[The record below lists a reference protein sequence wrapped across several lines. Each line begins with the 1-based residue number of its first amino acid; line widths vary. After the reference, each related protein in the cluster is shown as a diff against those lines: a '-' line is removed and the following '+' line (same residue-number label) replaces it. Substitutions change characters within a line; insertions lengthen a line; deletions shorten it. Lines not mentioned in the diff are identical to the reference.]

1 MTNNPYSHPGS
12 LGGNQISPLGD
23 CYVIGSNLAVLGEI
37 PYIDDTIFM
46 RQ

>member
-12 LGGNQISPLGD
+12 LGGNQISLFGD

-37 PYIDDTIFM
+37 RYIDDTIFM